1 MADKAENFEQIYVHD
16 IYENIAKQFD
26 NTRVNIWQQTKIIFD
41 DLCSE
46 SNKDKKIIDVGCGN
60 GRNMN
65 YLIGQG
71 CTQVFGCDTCK
82 HFVDICKE
90 KNLSVVEGNIL
101 NIPYSDNSF
110 DMCFSIAV
118 IHHLSTKERRLKAI
132 QELIR
137 IVQVNGKILIQVWA
151 KEQHFSK
158 VKYIEQDVF
167 ISWKTP
173 KKDILGERFYHL
185 FVKQELEEL
194 CLENKNIVIVYSYYD
209 HDNYGILLIK
219 KF

>member
-1 MADKAENFEQIYVHD
+1 MTDKAKKFEQTYVHD

-65 YLIGQG
+65 YLISQG

-110 DMCFSIAV
+110 DMCISIAV

-185 FVKQELEEL
+185 FVEQELEEL
-194 CLENKNIVIVYSYYD
+194 CLENKNIEIVYSYYD